1 MFGYEVRIVIVGVSR
16 FSRLDLSRLDQV
28 APQLRRPWLNLTARL
43 YLLGLWFP
51 FLDSRSRRVVYAL
64 CRTRMVAK
72 KAGISAGQMACGQI
86 DLRRR

>member
-51 FLDSRSRRVVYAL
+51 FLGSRSRRVVYAL
-64 CRTRMVAK
+64 CRTRMVVK
-72 KAGISAGQMACGQI
+72 KAGIGVGQMAFGQI